1 MCFIGKIIIF
11 VDNIIE
17 MPQTKHYIYIF
28 LMLFSISVSSQK
40 SIDEDPE
47 LIQNS
52 INNRISQSQTAL
64 ENYNYFEAQNN
75 LDEALVFAEKLDNK
89 KSEGIIYGLKGKL
102 QLITEDE
109 DKAITSLNK
118 AIEIQRITKDD
129 GNLANSYKTLAEVFV
144 RKKDYS
150 QAADYFKSA
159 KTLFQQ
165 EGLDKGL
172 AETLLAEGKTYI
184 QIKNY
189 RKARSIIEQSIAE
202 AKKIGYLK
210 IQSDALLTQGKVYN
224 NLGDYDKALTI
235 ANEGLRIAK
244 QNNYTSILNEG
255 YLVVSDINKSLG
267 KINQSLESAEL
278 SREYLELHIKL
289 SDSLRNLKMIHSSK
303 DQETQHLLRE
313 MDAKNK
319 EVVEQLEHFEDDKNL
334 NTLTS
339 ILSVALITILSL
351 LTLSLY
357 KNNNIRLKTN
367 TMLHK
372 KNGELIIAKEKAELA
387 SKTKANFLSTVTHE
401 LRTPLYAVTGLSN
414 MLLEENPRPEQV
426 QHLKSLKFSGDYLLT
441 FINDILQINKI
452 EANKVD
458 IEPESF
464 NLKKK
469 INNIVLALN
478 NSANDNNVKLHFEY
492 DNNLSENFI
501 ADQLKISQIL
511 INLIGNSIKF
521 AKDGDIWI
529 RVYKI
534 EQKGN
539 IYTLRFEVEDNGIG
553 ISQEKQDNMFE
564 SFSQGSIQINR
575 KYGGTGLGLSI
586 VKGLIDIL
594 KGKIYVK
601 SELEKGTTFYF
612 EIPLEYTSVEE
623 AKEKKV
629 NYFSGNKE
637 ELDLSDVRIL
647 VVEDNKINQMI
658 TKKILTKMN
667 LKCDIIDNGEDAVEM
682 IKNNNYNI
690 ILMDIH
696 MPGISGMEATKRVR
710 SFDKELT
717 IFALTAVTIE
727 DKMHEFDEAGFT
739 DIIPKPFKQEEFEK
753 KLYNAL
759 AGKANKSA

>member
-1 MCFIGKIIIF
+1 MPQIKNHIF
-11 VDNIIE
+11 V
-17 MPQTKHYIYIF
+17 IF
-28 LMLFSISVSSQK
+28 MLFSIIAFAQK
-40 SIDEDPE
+40 AIDEDPE
-47 LIQNS
+47 LVQNN
-52 INNRISQSQTAL
+52 INYRIAQSQTEL
-64 ENYNYFEAQNN
+64 ENYNYYKAKKN
-75 LDEALVFAEKLDNK
+75 LDEALELAQKADKK
-89 KSEGIIYGLKGKL
+89 KSIGLIYAIKGRL
-102 QLITEDE
+102 ELILEEEDR
-109 DKAITSLNK
+109 AIKSLNK
-118 AIEIQRITKDD
+118 AIEIQRIINDNE
-129 GNLANSYKTLAEVFV
+129 NLGTSYKTFGDVYLA
-144 RKKDYS
+144 KKDYYS
-150 QAADYFKSA
+150 ALDSYTAAKS
-159 KTLFQQ
+159 KFEEEDLN
-165 EGLDKGL
+165 EEL
-172 AETLLAEGKTYI
+172 AETLLCEGKTYNEL
-184 QIKNY
+184 KNY
-189 RKARSIIEQSIAE
+189 KKARDVVEQSLAI
-202 AKKIGYLK
+202 AKKYDYLK
-210 IQSDALLTQGKVYN
+210 IQSEALINHARIYAKLGN
-224 NLGDYDKALTI
+224 NERALELVL
-235 ANEGLRIAK
+235 AGLQIAK
-244 QNNYTSILNEG
+244 TNNFTNILNEG
-255 YLVVSDINKSLG
+255 YAVTSDLYSN
-267 KINQSLESAEL
+267 LEEHKL
-278 SREYLELHIKL
+278 SRNYLNDHLKL
-289 SDSLRNLKMIHSSK
+289 SDSIRGLTRINSSRNE
-303 DQETQHLLRE
+303 ETQFRLNE
-313 MDAKNK
+313 EIEKNK
-319 EVVEQLEHFEDDKNL
+319 EVVLKLEKAEDDKNL
-334 NTLTS
+334 GTLIS

-367 TMLHK
+367 NMLHK

-414 MLLEENPRPEQV
+414 MLLDENPRPEQI

-464 NLKKK
+464 SLKKK

-478 NSANDNNVKLHFEY
+478 NSALDNNIKVHFEY
-492 DNNLSENFI
+492 DKDLPENFI

-521 AKDGDIWI
+521 TKDGDIWI

-534 EQKGN
+534 EEKDK

-553 ISQEKQDNMFE
+553 ISQEKQDHMFE

-612 EIPLEYTSVEE
+612 EIPLEQTNKKEIE
-623 AKEKKV
+623 EKKV
-629 NYFSGNKE
+629 TYFEGNTSD
-637 ELDLSDVRIL
+637 LDLSKVKIL

-658 TKKILTKMN
+658 TKKILTKMDLN
-667 LKCDIIDNGEDAVEM
+667 CDIVDNGEEAVER
-682 IKNNNYNI
+682 IRANDYNI

-696 MPGISGMEATKRVR
+696 MPGISGIEATKIVR

-727 DKMHEFDEAGFT
+727 DKMQEFEEAGFT

-759 AGKANKSA
+759 ANKSQAS

>member
-1 MCFIGKIIIF
+1 MSQIK
-11 VDNIIE
+11 N
-17 MPQTKHYIYIF
+17 YIYIIV
-28 LMLFSISVSSQK
+28 MLFSLSVSSQK
-40 SIDEDPE
+40 TIDDDPE
-47 LIQNS
+47 IQQNS
-52 INNRISQSQTAL
+52 INYRIEQSQVEL
-64 ENYNYFEAQNN
+64 ERYNYYDAQKN
-75 LDEALVFAEKLDNK
+75 LDAALKLAEKSDNK
-89 KSEGIIYGLKGKL
+89 KSIGIIYAIKGKL
-102 QLITEDE
+102 QLIIEE
-109 DKAITSLNK
+109 EANAIKSLNK
-118 AIEIQRITKDD
+118 AIEVQRIINDNK
-129 GNLANSYKTLAEVFV
+129 NLGKSYKIFGDVYLTKKEYHQALDSYTAAKSKFQEEGLNENLAEV
-144 RKKDYS
+144 
-150 QAADYFKSA
+150 
-159 KTLFQQ
+159 
-165 EGLDKGL
+165 
-172 AETLLAEGKTYI
+172 LLCEGKTYMFL
-184 QIKNY
+184 KNY
-189 RKARSIIEQSIAE
+189 EKARDIIEQSLAQ
-202 AKKIGYLK
+202 AKKGEYKKTL
-210 IQSDALLTQGKVYN
+210 SDALINHGIIYN
-224 NLGDYDKALTI
+224 KLNDHEKALTFAI
-235 ANEGLRIAK
+235 EGIEIAK
-244 QNNYTSILNEG
+244 KNNFTSILNNG
-255 YLVVSDINKSLG
+255 FSIISDIYLATGDYK
-267 KINQSLESAEL
+267 L
-278 SREYLELHIKL
+278 SREYLNEHSKL
-289 SDSLRNLKMIHSSK
+289 SDSIKSLTRLNFSK
-303 DQETQHLLRE
+303 DQETQYLLNAANE
-313 MDAKNK
+313 KNDEFEEK
-319 EVVEQLEHFEDDKNL
+319 LEKAEDDKNL
-334 NTLTS
+334 GTLIS

-367 TMLHK
+367 NMLHK

-414 MLLEENPRPEQV
+414 MLLDENPKPEQV

-478 NSANDNNVKLHFEY
+478 NSAQDNSINIHFEY
-492 DNNLSENFI
+492 DADLPENFI

-521 AKDGDIWI
+521 TKDGDIWI

-534 EQKGN
+534 EEKERV
-539 IYTLRFEVEDNGIG
+539 YTLRFEVEDNGIG

-612 EIPLEYTSVEE
+612 EIPLEYTPVEKNK
-623 AKEKKV
+623 AKKV
-629 NYFSGNKE
+629 TYFDGDTSA
-637 ELDLSDVRIL
+637 LDLTNVKIL

-658 TKKILTKMN
+658 TKKILNKMN
-667 LKCDIIDNGEDAVEM
+667 LKCDIVDNGEEAVEM
-682 IKNNNYNI
+682 IKANKYDI

-759 AGKANKSA
+759 AANSDQSATA

>member
-1 MCFIGKIIIF
+1 M
-11 VDNIIE
+11 
-17 MPQTKHYIYIF
+17 QT
-28 LMLFSISVSSQK
+28 
-40 SIDEDPE
+40 
-47 LIQNS
+47 
-52 INNRISQSQTAL
+52 
-64 ENYNYFEAQNN
+64 
-75 LDEALVFAEKLDNK
+75 
-89 KSEGIIYGLKGKL
+89 
-102 QLITEDE
+102 
-109 DKAITSLNK
+109 
-118 AIEIQRITKDD
+118 
-129 GNLANSYKTLAEVFV
+129 
-144 RKKDYS
+144 
-150 QAADYFKSA
+150 
-159 KTLFQQ
+159 
-165 EGLDKGL
+165 
-172 AETLLAEGKTYI
+172 
-184 QIKNY
+184 KNY
-189 RKARSIIEQSIAE
+189 RKARPIIEQCLVQ
-202 AKKIGYLK
+202 AKKTGLLK
-210 IQSDALLTQGKVYN
+210 IQSDALISFGIIYN
-224 NLGDYDKALTI
+224 NLGDNDKALTY
-235 ANEGLRIAK
+235 ANEGLQIAK
-244 QNNYTSILNEG
+244 ANNYTNIINTG
-255 YLVVSDINKSLG
+255 YLVVSDINASIG
-267 KINQSLESAEL
+267 NNNESLENIKL
-278 SREYLELHIKL
+278 SREYLKLHIKL
-289 SDSLRNLKMIHSSK
+289 SDSLRELKTSFSSK
-303 DQETQHLLRE
+303 DQELQNLIKE
-313 MDAKNK
+313 MAQKNK
-319 EVVEQLEHFEDDKNL
+319 EVEEQKEKAEEDSGVR
-334 NTLTS
+334 TLTS

-367 TMLHK
+367 NMLHK

-414 MLLEENPRPEQV
+414 MLLEENPKPEQI

-452 EANKVD
+452 EANKVE

-478 NSANDNNVKLHFEY
+478 NSANDNNVNIHFEF
-492 DNNLSENFI
+492 DKDLPENFI

-521 AKDGDIWI
+521 TKNGDIWI

-534 EQKGN
+534 EQKESK
-539 IYTLRFEVEDNGIG
+539 YTLRFEVEDNGIG

-601 SELEKGTTFYF
+601 SDLGKGTTFYF
-612 EIPLEYTSVEE
+612 EIPLEYTSV
-623 AKEKKV
+623 KETKETKV
-629 NYFSGNKE
+629 AYFEGNKE
-637 ELDLSDVRIL
+637 DIDLTNVKIL

-667 LKCDIIDNGEDAVEM
+667 LKCDIIDNGEDAVDM
-682 IKNNNYNI
+682 IKANSYDI

-710 SFDKELT
+710 AFDKEQI

-759 AGKANKSA
+759 AKKNNKSA